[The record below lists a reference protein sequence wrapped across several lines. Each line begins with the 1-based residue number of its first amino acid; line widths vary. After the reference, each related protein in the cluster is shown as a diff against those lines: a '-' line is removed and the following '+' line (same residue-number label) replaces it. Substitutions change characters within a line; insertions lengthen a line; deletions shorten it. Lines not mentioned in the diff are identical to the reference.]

1 MDIPNAEIG
10 YVPQVVRPLL
20 AYAVQKVLPAVYD
33 DSLSYYE
40 VLAKVQHS
48 LNEVISSLANLNE
61 WQEAQDAVMLQLTQ
75 MVEDFIAGGY
85 RDDFDQFAQAWL
97 RENVEEALA
106 LGSHM
111 VFFCLDDSGYFKAII
126 PQKWAMVFGTIVD
139 YDDPNYGSL
148 TITY

>member
-1 MDIPNAEIG
+1 MT
-10 YVPQVVRPLL
+10 
-20 AYAVQKVLPAVYD
+20 
-33 DSLSYYE
+33 
-40 VLAKVQHS
+40 
-48 LNEVISSLANLNE
+48 
-61 WQEAQDAVMLQLTQ
+61 QLTQ

-111 VFFCLDDSGYFKAII
+111 VFFGLTNDGYFKATV

-139 YDDPNYGSL
+139 
-148 TITY
+148 

>member
-1 MDIPNAEIG
+1 MVTDTG
-10 YVPQVVRPLL
+10 YTPQLMRALL
-20 AYAVQKVLPAVYD
+20 IYNVQKVLPAVYD

-40 VLAKVQHS
+40 LLAKIQKK
-48 LNEVISSLANLNE
+48 LNESIANINNLNE
-61 WQEAQDAVMLQLTQ
+61 WQTAQDEVMTALNQ
-75 MVEDFIAGGY
+75 MVEDFINGGY
-85 RDDFDQFAQAWL
+85 KQDFDEFAQAWL

-126 PQKWAMVFGTIVD
+126 PQKWAFVFGTILD
-139 YDDPNYGSL
+139 YDDPNFGSL

>member
-1 MDIPNAEIG
+1 MDIVNTDIG

-20 AYAVQKVLPAVYD
+20 AYAIQKVLPAVYD

-40 VLAKVQHS
+40 VLAKVQQK
-48 LNEVISSLANLNE
+48 LDEVVTSLANLND
-61 WQEAQDAVMLQLTQ
+61 WQEAQDAVMTQLVQ
-75 MVEDFIAGGY
+75 MVEDFINGGY
-85 RDDFDQFAQAWL
+85 RQDFDQFAQAWL

-111 VFFCLDDSGYFKAII
+111 VFFGLTDDGYFKATI
-126 PQKWAMVFGTIVD
+126 PQKWAMVFGSILD

>member
-1 MDIPNAEIG
+1 MADYMDEYAPRI
-10 YVPQVVRPLL
+10 VRALCC
-20 AYAVQKVLPAVYD
+20 YNIQKVLPAVYD

-40 VLAKVQHS
+40 VLAKVKDKC
-48 LNEVISSLANLNE
+48 NELVSANDYLQRWQDEQDNVIADLAR
-61 WQEAQDAVMLQLTQ
+61 Q
-75 MVEDFIAGGY
+75 VEDFINGGY
-85 RDDFDQFAQAWL
+85 RQDFDQFAQAWL

-126 PQKWAMVFGTIVD
+126 PQKWAFVFGTVVD
-139 YDDPNYGSL
+139 YDDPNFGSL

>member
-1 MDIPNAEIG
+1 MADYMDE
-10 YVPQVVRPLL
+10 YVPRIVRALCC
-20 AYAVQKVLPAVYD
+20 YNVQKVLPAVYD

-40 VLAKVQHS
+40 VLARVQDKCDE
-48 LNEVISSLANLNE
+48 LVAANNYLQTWQDEQDRVIAELAE
-61 WQEAQDAVMLQLTQ
+61 Q
-75 MVEDFIAGGY
+75 VEDFINGGY
-85 RDDFDQFAQAWL
+85 RQDFDQFAQAWL

-111 VFFCLDDSGYFKAII
+111 VFFCLDDSGYFKAVI
-126 PQKWAMVFGTIVD
+126 PQKWAFVFGTIVD